1 MNTIQIVSGILLA
14 IACLIIILVVLI
26 QDSKDPGMTSAITGS
41 ANDSF
46 FGRNGSKTRDSKVAN
61 FTRVA
66 AFIFFGVT
74 LLVNIFAVYKK

>member
-1 MNTIQIVSGILLA
+1 MNTIQIISGILLV
-14 IACLIIILVVLI
+14 IASLIIILVVLI

-41 ANDSF
+41 SNDSF

-74 LLVNIFAVYKK
+74 LLVNILK